1 MCLYMCIRLQPVSG
15 YTYLWTFYSSEGE
28 SVAELE
34 GSEVTVK
41 LSITGA

>member
-1 MCLYMCIRLQPVSG
+1 MLCICVQPVSG
-15 YTYLWTFYSSEGE
+15 YTYLWTFYSTEGA